1 MRFDADLWQA
11 QHATPALEQANPRG
25 DMVADLRREHLEPG
39 TNRER
44 IVALLGP
51 PEFQVGETDHYELG
65 RSPFGASFEQLAI
78 EYDADSLVRAFV
90 LRS

>member
-11 QHATPALEQANPRG
+11 QRATPALEQVNPRG
-25 DMVADLRREHLEPG
+25 EMVADLQREHLERG
-39 TNRER
+39 TDRER
-44 IVALLGP
+44 VLELLGP
-51 PEFQVGETDHYELG
+51 PEFQVGDTDHYELG

-78 EYDADSLVRAFV
+78 EYDANTLVRAFV